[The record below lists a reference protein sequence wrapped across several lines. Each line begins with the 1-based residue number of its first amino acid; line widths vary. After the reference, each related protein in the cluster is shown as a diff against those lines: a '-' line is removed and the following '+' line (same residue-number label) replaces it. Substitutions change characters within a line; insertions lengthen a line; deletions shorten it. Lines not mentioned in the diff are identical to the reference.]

1 MILSEIIAL
10 PYRIGQDKYITN
22 AVNCKKDEI
31 KFDFNDLKKSLG
43 NVSDYLS
50 KHKSYI
56 HPNSII
62 EKNVDIEGNVF
73 IDEGV
78 KIFSGVKL
86 TGNIY
91 IGKNSIIYNNA
102 IVRGN
107 TSIGDNSIIG
117 FSTDIK
123 NVLASSNFLVGPVCI
138 ICDSIIG
145 SNCFFGGVC
154 RTGNL
159 RFDKMNPSI
168 KVGDR
173 LISTGVSKFGLIVGD
188 SSQFGMA
195 VISMPGRIVGSNC
208 IIGSQVQIVNN
219 IPSNK
224 KVTLKQNLEIT
235 NIE

>member
-154 RTGNL
+154 RTGNI
-159 RFDKMNPSI
+159 RFDAREIRLGEFYNEIVKTIDLKDNELVLSAEVSVKGEDVFLGLGK
-168 KVGDR
+168 KVG
-173 LISTGVSKFGLIVGD
+173 
-188 SSQFGMA
+188 M
-195 VISMPGRIVGSNC
+195 
-208 IIGSQVQIVNN
+208 
-219 IPSNK
+219 
-224 KVTLKQNLEIT
+224 TLKMKQKKMRMVNLQIKMALVK
-235 NIE
+235 ISKK

>member
-1 MILSEIIAL
+1 M
-10 PYRIGQDKYITN
+10 PYKIGKDKFITN
-22 AVNCKKDEI
+22 SVKIKKDEI
-31 KFDFNDLKKSLG
+31 KLDFENLRESLDKV
-43 NVSDYLS
+43 NNYLS
-50 KHKSYI
+50 KQKTFI
-56 HPNSII
+56 HPKSII
-62 EKNVDIEGNVF
+62 EKNVHIDGHIY

-102 IVRGN
+102 IIRGN
-107 TSIGDNSIIG
+107 TSIGENSIIG

-123 NVLASSNFLVGPVCI
+123 NVLASNRFVVGPVCI

-154 RTGNL
+154 RTGNY
-159 RFDKMNPSI
+159 RFDKESPLI
-168 KVGDR
+168 KIQER
-173 LISTGVSKFGLIVGD
+173 FISTNLDKFGLIVGD
-188 SSQFGMA
+188 SSMFGMA

-224 KVTLKQNLEIT
+224 KVTLRQNLEILD
-235 NIE
+235 IE